1 MFEARHARRWREM
14 YRRIG
19 AFLRASERA
28 SEVPAVAGTR
38 MWPRPRHTWAGR
50 EFRNSRQSE
59 STEYWFGSFNLCPG
73 HHRRAVFDFYGSPL
87 SREERDDRSS
97 TPPPFSLSNCS
108 RSDYDICLYFIIWR
122 IERNLE
128 NYNMD
133 WILLVWRNGE
143 ERDDRSST
151 PPPFSLSNC
160 SRSDYDICLYFIIW
174 RIERNLEN
182 YRLDLVIWSL
192 EEWRGARRPFLDA
205 SSLSLSNCSIM
216 SRRVIMI
223 CSYFII
229 WRIERNLENYRLDF
243 I

>member
-19 AFLRASERA
+19 AFPRASERA

-97 TPPPFSLSNCS
+97 TPPPFSL
-108 RSDYDICLYFIIWR
+108 
-122 IERNLE
+122 
-128 NYNMD
+128 
-133 WILLVWRNGE
+133 
-143 ERDDRSST
+143 
-151 PPPFSLSNC
+151 SLSNC

>member
-1 MFEARHARRWREM
+1 
-14 YRRIG
+14 
-19 AFLRASERA
+19 
-28 SEVPAVAGTR
+28 

-160 SRSDYDICLYFIIW
+160 S
-174 RIERNLEN
+174 
-182 YRLDLVIWSL
+182 
-192 EEWRGARRPFLDA
+192 
-205 SSLSLSNCSIM
+205 IM
-216 SRRVIMI
+216 SREVIMI

-229 WRIERNLENYRLDF
+229 WRIERNLEEIMDWILLIEVWRNGEERDDHSSTPPPPLFLYRIVRLCLEEWLWYLF
-243 I
+243 VFHHLENWKKLGEL

>member
-19 AFLRASERA
+19 AFPRASERA

-97 TPPPFSLSNCS
+97 TPPPFSLSLSNCS

-151 PPPFSLSNC
+151 PPPPLF
-160 SRSDYDICLYFIIW
+160 LY
-174 RIERNLEN
+174 RIV
-182 YRLDLVIWSL
+182 RLCL
-192 EEWRGARRPFLDA
+192 EEWLWYLF
-205 SSLSLSNCSIM
+205 
-216 SRRVIMI
+216 V
-223 CSYFII
+223 FHH
-229 WRIERNLENYRLDF
+229 LENWKKLGEL
-243 I
+243 